1 MKHIS
6 LQAYLRDN
14 FLCTEVA
21 GAFIMHYS
29 SDDHIMTSR
38 INSYTRK
45 TRKTKQQHALNQQ

>member
-21 GAFIMHYS
+21 GAFIVHYS

-45 TRKTKQQHALNQQ
+45 TRKIKQQHALNQQ